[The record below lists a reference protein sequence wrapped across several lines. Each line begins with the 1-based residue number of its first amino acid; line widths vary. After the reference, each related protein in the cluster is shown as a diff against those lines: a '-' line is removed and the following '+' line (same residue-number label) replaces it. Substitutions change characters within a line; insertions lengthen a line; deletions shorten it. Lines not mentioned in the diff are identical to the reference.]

1 MPDSETQKN
10 EWRATLE
17 QADKMGTRL
26 SDDGWQVVTV
36 RAAHVTPIPPTD
48 DPEGRPGLAYIAQ
61 GEVAEPF
68 QRVINGGT
76 FDNYEVFN
84 RAVGSDIF
92 SLTRVS
98 DTENEVAVL
107 LVGTLNRSSLETLP
121 ETAIQRGE
129 LYSHVDLLDG
139 TRLGSFHHS
148 TPSLFFPGESE

>member
-1 MPDSETQKN
+1 MTDSEAQTN

-17 QADKMGTRL
+17 RADKMGTRL

-36 RAAHVTPIPPTD
+36 LAAHVAPVSPTD
-48 DPEGRPGLAYIAQ
+48 DPEDRPGLAYIAQ
-61 GEVAEPF
+61 GEVAEQF
-68 QRVINGGT
+68 QRAITGGT

-92 SLTRVS
+92 SLTRIS
-98 DTENEVAVL
+98 DTENQVTVL
-107 LVGTLNRSSLETLP
+107 LVGTLNRSLLETLP
-121 ETAIQRGE
+121 ETAIQHGE

-148 TPSLFFPGESE
+148 DPSPFFPGESA